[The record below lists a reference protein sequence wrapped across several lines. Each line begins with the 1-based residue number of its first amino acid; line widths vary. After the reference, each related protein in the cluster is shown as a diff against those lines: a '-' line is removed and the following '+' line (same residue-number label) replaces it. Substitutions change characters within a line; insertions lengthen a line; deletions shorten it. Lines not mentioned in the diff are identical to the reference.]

1 MTFRLPESRFA
12 GWSGSGSAP
21 PTWSSGH
28 RNSPPELRPDPPG
41 QRPNRTA
48 ATSGRLTA
56 LLVRCGLAGSGHHG
70 FGYEAGIGANRV
82 LYGLAGFRLVLQE
95 RLGVLSPLA
104 NALAVVG
111 KPGAGLFDDAGLNAK
126 VNQLAAFRD
135 ALAEHDIEID
145 DLERR
150 CHLVLDDLY
159 ARLVADHLVTLL
171 DRTDAPDV
179 EADRGIEF
187 QGVAAG
193 RGLRIAEHHTDL
205 VADLVDK
212 DHHGA
217 GTGDRARQPAPCLA
231 HQPGVQTHMAVAHLA
246 FELGARH
253 QGCHRIDDQHVDR
266 ARTDEGVRDLQRLLA
281 GIRLGDQ
288 QIVYIDAE
296 LAGIG
301 RVERVLGIDKG
312 TSPAAALRLGDDV

>member
-1 MTFRLPESRFA
+1 MIFRPPASRFA

-28 RNSPPELRPDPPG
+28 RTSLPELRPGPPG
-41 QRPNRTA
+41 QRPDRTA
-48 ATSGRLTA
+48 ETSGRLTA

-82 LYGLAGFRLVLQE
+82 LYGLAGFGMVLQI
-95 RLGVLSPLA
+95 RFGVLTPLA

-111 KPGAGLFDDAGLNAK
+111 KPGAGFFDDAGLNAE
-126 VNQLAAFRD
+126 VDQLAAFRD
-135 ALAEHDIEID
+135 ALAVHDIEID

-159 ARLVADHLVTLL
+159 ARLVADHLVALL

-193 RGLRIAEHHTDL
+193 RGLRIAEHHADL
-205 VADLVDK
+205 VADLIAK
-212 DHHGA
+212 DHPRA
-217 GTGDRARQPAPCLA
+217 GTGDQARHVVRCRGYP
-231 HQPGVQTHMAVAHLA
+231 H
-246 FELGARH
+246 GAR
-253 QGCHRIDDQHVDR
+253 
-266 ARTDEGVRDLQRLLA
+266 
-281 GIRLGDQ
+281 
-288 QIVYIDAE
+288 
-296 LAGIG
+296 
-301 RVERVLGIDKG
+301 
-312 TSPAAALRLGDDV
+312 SPQSV